1 MSYDK
6 TKSPA
11 FALLAVALLVLGVI
25 IGHFL
30 RRGGTEGPFHVRP
43 YSSRPHGSP
52 KPGCYAMR
60 IGRGRNS
67 VFIIATENPRTGVLN
82 KLQVDQD
89 SLPVRSRTFTLFYDR
104 KGLYGVPDVMLF
116 TGRLSSQHGWTDVG
130 MRGRFLVKFFRHGD
144 TNVIKTWLGGKWVS
158 GYSVRSDGTIE
169 YQGTTYRYDKKSG
182 NWQPTGTNLSPEHRG
197 NGGTRQ
203 FDGRVRK

>member
-11 FALLAVALLVLGVI
+11 FALLAIALLVLGLI

-89 SLPVRSRTFTLFYDR
+89 SLPAAAARSLCFTTAR
-104 KGLYGVPDVMLF
+104 GF
-116 TGRLSSQHGWTDVG
+116 TAHP
-130 MRGRFLVKFFRHGD
+130 M
-144 TNVIKTWLGGKWVS
+144 
-158 GYSVRSDGTIE
+158 
-169 YQGTTYRYDKKSG
+169 
-182 NWQPTGTNLSPEHRG
+182 
-197 NGGTRQ
+197 
-203 FDGRVRK
+203 